1 MSLFYRHWQYY
12 WLLHNIIALCKLL
25 DDLDDIV
32 LMNIPARSKAP
43 SACSQVGP
51 HHKSTLYLI
60 TGTTFFFHQEGGKMG
75 FIPVHNPFFCH
86 ISSHQLIPNKN
97 SKSALPGKAQ
107 LPTTGMMVES
117 GLTGTFIRTY
127 KSSMEKFLAVAV
139 KSVGRLWNKTIFPTT
154 TKPQLPLCQNISWEK
169 QTTTKTQLPRPCLQ
183 ILQGDAF
190 LESL

>member
-1 MSLFYRHWQYY
+1 
-12 WLLHNIIALCKLL
+12 
-25 DDLDDIV
+25 
-32 LMNIPARSKAP
+32 
-43 SACSQVGP
+43 
-51 HHKSTLYLI
+51 
-60 TGTTFFFHQEGGKMG
+60 MG

-97 SKSALPGKAQ
+97 NKSALPGKAQ
-107 LPTTGMMVES
+107 LPTTRMMVES

-169 QTTTKTQLPRPCLQ
+169 NKPKPNFISNNFSFKISAGKKQTTTKTQLPRPCLQ